1 MEIEI
6 YTREP
11 YEYYARIR
19 LPEVFESPLS
29 GEDLQIYN
37 PEWYSSKNIS
47 VFKNQ
52 ERSAS
57 TAPAIAS
64 R

>member
-1 MEIEI
+1 VEIEI

-29 GEDLQIYN
+29 GEDL
-37 PEWYSSKNIS
+37 
-47 VFKNQ
+47 
-52 ERSAS
+52 
-57 TAPAIAS
+57 
-64 R
+64 